1 MTNASDLSATRR
13 EQAIILIAA
22 GLALTAL
29 GAVQAM
35 YGPAFPSLMQRFGVG
50 LDRVGDT
57 VVLHFLGGL
66 ASTVAST
73 FALQR
78 YGYRR
83 TLIVAGTFAA
93 AGMLVAAVTPVW
105 SLLLVGATLGGFGFG
120 LVNIVINLLVTRVFA
135 ARAAPVLN
143 FLSALFGIGAILGPA
158 AVAAIA
164 AAGLNLT
171 PLFFALGA
179 AITVATLVAAR
190 APDPPVQTRDGSVRT
205 PWGLATGFALVFL
218 FYVGAETSV
227 ASWETTHLEP
237 YVGAS
242 RAAALTSLYWVML
255 TIGRFVAVPISL
267 RVRPRYVVLSA
278 SIASLVAL
286 ALTHNSDL
294 APFAYAAAGFLMA
307 PIFPT
312 TLAWIAAVFPN
323 RSERVI
329 PYTFAI
335 GTFGPIASTAAIGAW
350 AAAAGTDVIPTALTL
365 LVGTLVVITAGML
378 IATRDR

>member
-1 MTNASDLSATRR
+1 VTHASDLPATRR
-13 EQAIILIAA
+13 ERAVILIAA
-22 GLALTAL
+22 ALALTAL

-73 FALQR
+73 IALQR
-78 YGYRR
+78 FGYRR
-83 TLIVAGTFAA
+83 TLVVAGTAA
-93 AGMLVAAVTPVW
+93 ASGMLIAAVTPVW

-120 LVNIVINLLVTRVFA
+120 LLNIVINLLVTRVFA
-135 ARAAPVLN
+135 SRAAPYLN

-164 AAGLNLT
+164 AAGVNLT
-171 PLFFALGA
+171 PLFFALAGA
-179 AITVATLVAAR
+179 VGLATAVASR
-190 APDPPVQTRDGSVRT
+190 APDPPVQTRDANVKT

-227 ASWETTHLEP
+227 ASWETVHLEP

-242 RAAALTSLYWVML
+242 RAAALTSLFWVML
-255 TIGRFVAVPISL
+255 TVGRFVAVPISL
-267 RVRPRYVVLSA
+267 RVRPRYVVLTA
-278 SIASLVAL
+278 SILSLVAL
-286 ALTHNSDL
+286 SLTHISGL
-294 APFAYAAAGFLMA
+294 APVAYAAAGFLMA

-312 TLAWIAAVFPN
+312 TLAWIAAVFPS

-335 GTFGPIASTAAIGAW
+335 GTFGPIASTATIGAW

-365 LVGTLVVITAGML
+365 LVGVLVVINIGML
-378 IATRDR
+378 IATRER